1 MTKLE
6 IDKYFSDNYDL
17 ISRIAT
23 GVNIKNSRNYDP
35 TILIGE
41 AYLDIIKNQHKIDNI
56 ETLYRFI
63 IASISRESRC
73 SNSSTNY
80 TFKDRHISIDD
91 IQIHKEETPY
101 TFNAVDLYLMNE
113 KDSVRKYAAE
123 AYIVKGHNTV
133 RKFRDFFG
141 ISINSSRQFIDQ
153 IKENIKKYET
163 I

>member
-1 MTKLE
+1 VNHIK
-6 IDKYFSDNYDL
+6 KNNYVSICTPWDEL
-17 ISRIAT
+17 AVDYVES
-23 GVNIKNSRNYDP
+23 KNF
-35 TILIGE
+35 
-41 AYLDIIKNQHKIDNI
+41 DIIKVASCSFNDWNLLEKIVTKN
-56 ETLYRFI
+56 RFI

-113 KDSVRKYAAE
+113 KDSVMKYAAE
-123 AYIVKGHNTV
+123 AYIVKGYNTV
-133 RKFRDFFG
+133 RKFNDYFG
-141 ISINSSRQFIDQ
+141 ISINSSRQFIDK